1 MVRHSSCGACAA
13 AMAATRMA
21 LMKAAILMFMF
32 ATTAFAQT
40 KPMLVMHG
48 GAGTITRA
56 SMTPEL
62 EKQYRETLEQ
72 ALRAG
77 HAVLRK
83 GGASLDAVETSIR
96 ILEDSPLFNAGKGA
110 VFTHEGKNELDAS

>member
-1 MVRHSSCGACAA
+1 
-13 AMAATRMA
+13 
-21 LMKAAILMFMF
+21 MKLAILTMMV
-32 ATTAFAQT
+32 ATNVLAQT

-56 SMTPEL
+56 GMTPEM

-77 HAVLRK
+77 HAVLMK

-110 VFTHEGKNELDAS
+110 VFTHEGKNELDAAIMSGSSRR